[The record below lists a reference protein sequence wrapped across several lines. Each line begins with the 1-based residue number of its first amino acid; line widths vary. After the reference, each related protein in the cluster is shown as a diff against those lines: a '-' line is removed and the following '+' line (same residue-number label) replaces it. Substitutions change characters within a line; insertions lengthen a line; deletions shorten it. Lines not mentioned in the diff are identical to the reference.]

1 MLVIDDDLLTAD
13 RVKTSSQRLALWV
26 LKLIGWRL
34 RFRDLPAARGIIVV
48 YPHTSNWDFFIG
60 VLAKWALG
68 LQLHFIAK
76 SSLFEGVTGATIG
89 RFLRYLGGEPVRRD
103 TSAGV
108 TQRLAATIQKAD
120 HYWLAITP
128 EGTRS
133 YRPHWRS
140 GFYHIALATNL
151 PVGCAYFDFARK
163 EIALV
168 DYVTMTGD
176 TEVDM
181 AHLRSIFAGHFGK
194 HPALAAP
201 IVLKSDHTD
210 GDKPA

>member
-1 MLVIDDDLLTAD
+1 MLVTNDDLLTED
-13 RVKTSSQRLALWV
+13 RVGTLSQRLALRI

-34 RFRDLPAARGIIVV
+34 RYKDLPAPRGIIVV
-48 YPHTSNWDFFIG
+48 YPHTSNWDFFVG

-108 TQRLAATIQKAD
+108 THRLAATIQAAD

-133 YRPHWRS
+133 YRPYWRS
-140 GFYHIALATNL
+140 GFYHIALAANL

-168 DYVTMTGD
+168 DYVNMTGNAD
-176 TEVDM
+176 LDM
-181 AHLRSIFAGHFGK
+181 ANLRAIFSGHLGK
-194 HPALAAP
+194 HPELAAP
-201 IVLKSDHTD
+201 IVLKSDQAE
-210 GDKPA
+210 GEK